1 MLLILNFFLRWSQ
14 EAEYCHGPCSVRV
27 LSVLVCLLANITAY
41 LTCALEADVWDQ
53 VKRHS

>member
-1 MLLILNFFLRWSQ
+1 MFFLRWSQ
-14 EAEYCHGPCSVRV
+14 EEEYWHGPCSVKV

-41 LTCALEADVWDQ
+41 LTCALEADVRDQ